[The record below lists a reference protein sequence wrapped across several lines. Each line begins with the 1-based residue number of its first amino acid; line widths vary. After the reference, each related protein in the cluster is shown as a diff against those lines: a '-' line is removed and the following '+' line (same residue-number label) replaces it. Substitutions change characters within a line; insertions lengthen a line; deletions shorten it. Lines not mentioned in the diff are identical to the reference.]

1 MPVSAF
7 FFLGNGTGQS
17 GWGGPTL
24 KKQKIEQVVDRF
36 ALSSCVVVS
45 VSPPKGVRDHPL
57 PPRKKDEK
65 KPPKVGLF
73 PFVFFFFFLPMPRTG
88 ARERQ
93 KPRTSWISFSSLPCL
108 AGTEC
113 GLGHFAQSGH
123 WAVDTSCSNAARD
136 SKTGPVCSL
145 APPTFSG
152 GRGIGDNSRQPA
164 ECFNHICYALDIH
177 STLVDH
183 LLVHTYTF
191 AAKPFLSLLPFI
203 VLARK

>member
-65 KPPKVGLF
+65 KTPQSG
-73 PFVFFFFFLPMPRTG
+73 PFSLCFFFFFFAYAEDWGKGTAETQNQLDLLFL
-88 ARERQ
+88 A
-93 KPRTSWISFSSLPCL
+93 SLS
-108 AGTEC
+108 C
-113 GLGHFAQSGH
+113 GH
-123 WAVDTSCSNAARD
+123 
-136 SKTGPVCSL
+136 
-145 APPTFSG
+145 
-152 GRGIGDNSRQPA
+152 
-164 ECFNHICYALDIH
+164 
-177 STLVDH
+177 
-183 LLVHTYTF
+183 
-191 AAKPFLSLLPFI
+191 
-203 VLARK
+203 